1 MFRRR
6 NTGLR
11 EWLRCNPPQQIA
23 IEFHD
28 RFFKKAKWVSRA
40 SVQKLLRRCGYTLR
54 HQSAPTKEEVLFV
67 RDRVATAEC

>member
-28 RFFKKAKWVSRA
+28 RFFKKAKWVSRK
-40 SVQKLLRRCGYTLR
+40 SVQRLLDRCGFTLR
-54 HQSAPTKEEVLFV
+54 HENPQTKEEVLFV
-67 RDRVATAEC
+67 RDRPATAEC